1 MTTAAA
7 CGVLFFLCVSLC
19 VLSCHAAPV
28 LHHVTVQDGRSM
40 LNHQLQVSWQVSVPS
55 GGDHGPLLFEVQHCV
70 VLPGEQEGE
79 EAQCQQEDTVDTT
92 ITLRP
97 LVHPVC
103 PHAPYRITVRAVGA
117 GGQVLDSVERL
128 HQTALGK
135 WLQHSPAAP
144 TTWWSLG
151 TLAAISAA
159 LGVLLCA
166 ALLLHHCLSPQWV
179 QHRYSCSKQG
189 LSSLV

>member
-1 MTTAAA
+1 
-7 CGVLFFLCVSLC
+7 
-19 VLSCHAAPV
+19 
-28 LHHVTVQDGRSM
+28 M